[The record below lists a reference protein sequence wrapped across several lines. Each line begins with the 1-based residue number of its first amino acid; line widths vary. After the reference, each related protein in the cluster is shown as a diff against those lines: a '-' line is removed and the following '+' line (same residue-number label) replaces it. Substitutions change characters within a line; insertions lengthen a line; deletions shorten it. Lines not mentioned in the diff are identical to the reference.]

1 MKHWLLKKKRFLQSL
16 KYERY
21 YWCRLHA
28 RKNSLQGFSK
38 KKKLGENHELY
49 IQNDATL
56 LADVFA
62 IFKNICLEIYDVDPV
77 KVLSVK

>member
-1 MKHWLLKKKRFLQSL
+1 MEDITDAD
-16 KYERY
+16 YM
-21 YWCRLHA
+21 HA
-28 RKNSLQGFSK
+28 KTVYKDFQ